1 MDTEEQQYVVRDQEA
16 VKEALD
22 LSHSPVGLNV
32 KLLDTGS
39 DTDFGS
45 GSCEVKPRPPKENGE
60 RLVISNRVLQE
71 LLENEAVELKS

>member
-1 MDTEEQQYVVRDQEA
+1 MDTEEQQYVVKDQEA
-16 VKEALD
+16 VKDSLN

-32 KLLDTGS
+32 RLLDTGNE
-39 DTDFGS
+39 TDVGS

-71 LLENEAVELKS
+71 LLEDEAIELKS